1 MHVHRLP
8 GDIAVL
14 ADQAP
19 VPGLGTL
26 PVNAFVVGRQDSLV
40 IDSGLS
46 TPNTGFMDAVA
57 SVVDPADVRWVW
69 LTHPDRDHTGGLW
82 ELLDAAPE
90 AKLVTTFL
98 GAGILSCEFEVPMHR
113 VHLLNPGQE
122 LDVAGRTVRAVRPP
136 LYDSPATVGLVDRST
151 GTLFSSDCFGAPLA
165 ADDISACDDVRA
177 VDVDDLRGRQ
187 QLWISVD
194 SPWAHV
200 VEPTRFRA
208 TVEALRALA
217 PTTVL
222 SSHLPPLRDAEG
234 IARALDV
241 ADDAPGT
248 EPFVGPDQAA
258 LEAMLASFEPG
269 AG

>member
-14 ADQAP
+14 ADQAA

-26 PVNAFVVGRQDSLV
+26 PVNAFVVGHRDCLV
-40 IDSGLS
+40 IDTGLS
-46 TPNTGFMDAVA
+46 TPGTGFMDALG
-57 SVVDPADVRWVW
+57 SLVDPADVRWVW

-82 ELLDAAPE
+82 ELLDAAPQ

-98 GAGILSCEFEVPMHR
+98 GAGTLSCEFEVPMHR

-122 LDVAGRTVRAVRPP
+122 LDAAGRTVRAVRPP
-136 LYDSPATVGLVDRST
+136 LYDSPATVGLIDGST
-151 GTLFSSDCFGAPLA
+151 GTFFSSDCFGAPLPA
-165 ADDISACDDVRA
+165 EDVSACEDLRGM
-177 VDVDDLRGRQ
+177 DVDDLRERQ
-187 QLWISVD
+187 RLWISVD
-194 SPWAHV
+194 SPWAQV

-208 TVEALRALA
+208 TVDAVRALS

-248 EPFVGPDQAA
+248 DPFVGPDQAA
-258 LEAMLASFEPG
+258 LQAMLASFEPA